1 MKHMEPTHRK
11 MVEADQ
17 YQTVRGV
24 FAIRPRADYVAEV
37 FEVPEVELRS
47 SLPAG
52 EYVSIGGSCGF
63 LQEPDARL
71 VVETTG
77 VRMELRRPGGEWE
90 PAELAAGSGRNYPFT
105 RQG

>member
-24 FAIRPRADYVAEV
+24 FAIRPRADYREEV
-37 FEVPEVELRS
+37 FEVPEDELL

-52 EYVSIGGSCGF
+52 AYISIGGALGF
-63 LQEPDARL
+63 LQEPDARIT
-71 VVETTG
+71 VDATG
-77 VRMELRRPGGEWE
+77 VRMELRRSNGEWE